1 MAPCAAD
8 SRRCSAKIAPG
19 RATIAVVDGLGLPE
33 GNQLFDVD
41 GDTPSRE
48 ARALRWHSGA
58 RDSVETRA
66 YPTSMRPTRAPE
78 GKRSR
83 WLPTGVKRALAGRG
97 IVDETCSQ
105 AGAVERLYR
114 TACLLDQIPT
124 SAYTGDACDS
134 VKCTIMEHTIRATD
148 LARNLG
154 DVLSKVRYRRDS
166 FVVSRHGRPVARV
179 VPIGDETKGA
189 TLGEALSIWCD
200 GGASDPALADDLEAI
215 NSSDRPPSDRWES

>member
-1 MAPCAAD
+1 
-8 SRRCSAKIAPG
+8 
-19 RATIAVVDGLGLPE
+19 
-33 GNQLFDVD
+33 
-41 GDTPSRE
+41 
-48 ARALRWHSGA
+48 
-58 RDSVETRA
+58 
-66 YPTSMRPTRAPE
+66 MRPTRAPE
-78 GKRSR
+78 GKRSTR
-83 WLPTGVKRALAGRG
+83 LPTGVKRALAGRG
-97 IVDETCSQ
+97 IVSKTCSR

>member
-1 MAPCAAD
+1 MALCAAD

-19 RATIAVVDGLGLPE
+19 QAAIAVVEGLGLPE
-33 GNQLFDVD
+33 GNQHSDAD
-41 GDTPSRE
+41 GDTPSHE
-48 ARALRWHSGA
+48 ARAWRWHAGS
-58 RDSVETRA
+58 RYSVETRA

-78 GKRSR
+78 GKRRR

-97 IVDETCSQ
+97 IVSKTCSR

>member
-1 MAPCAAD
+1 
-8 SRRCSAKIAPG
+8 
-19 RATIAVVDGLGLPE
+19 
-33 GNQLFDVD
+33 
-41 GDTPSRE
+41 
-48 ARALRWHSGA
+48 
-58 RDSVETRA
+58 
-66 YPTSMRPTRAPE
+66 MRPIRAPE
-78 GKRSR
+78 GKRSK

-97 IVDETCSQ
+97 IVSKTCSQ
-105 AGAVERLYR
+105 AGAVERLFR

-124 SAYTGDACDS
+124 SAYTGEACDS

-189 TLGEALSIWCD
+189 TLGEALSIWSD